1 MSSSTTMLR
10 LEEIRKRRGV
20 SLEQISDKTKIST
33 RFLRAIETEEFE
45 KLPGG
50 VFNTNYIRQY
60 AAAIDFAEEKLL
72 EQYTAFEQSRQQ
84 AEANI
89 QAECEAR
96 RGRVVSLEKL
106 VTNLLARCSRRV
118 LESHRSRRRLPP
130 RLKACCVRL
139 IRSRIEG
146 LPL

>member
-1 MSSSTTMLR
+1 MSSGTTILR

-60 AAAIDFAEEKLL
+60 ASAIDFAAEKVLA
-72 EQYTAFEQSRQQ
+72 QYAAFEQSRQQ
-84 AEANI
+84 AEANV

-96 RGRVVSLEKL
+96 RGRVVRWKNWLRTYSPA
-106 VTNLLARCSRRV
+106 ARA
-118 LESHRSRRRLPP
+118 ES
-130 RLKACCVRL
+130 
-139 IRSRIEG
+139 
-146 LPL
+146 

>member
-1 MSSSTTMLR
+1 MSSGTTLLK

-60 AAAIDFAEEKLL
+60 AAAIDFAEEKLI

-84 AEANI
+84 AEATI

-96 RGRVVSLEKL
+96 RGRVVRWKNWLRTYSPA
-106 VTNLLARCSRRV
+106 ARV
-118 LESHRSRRRLPP
+118 ES
-130 RLKACCVRL
+130 
-139 IRSRIEG
+139 
-146 LPL
+146 